1 MTLASPCTMAYFA
14 ALSDPGQLRPH
25 NEDSLLCLP
34 QQQLWAIADGMGGH
48 QRGEVASALA
58 LQVLAERVQ
67 AGDELLQATAAAHQA
82 ICQAAEDDP
91 ASQGMGTTL
100 VAVRLQAQRFQL
112 VWVGDSRAY
121 RVGPQHIEQL
131 SHDHSW
137 VQSMLD
143 IGQLDAEQARQHPQR
158 NLILQ
163 CLGQAGAELQPGWL
177 EGQLADNE
185 ILLLCSD
192 GLSSELED
200 AEILACCNTAATL
213 EELVSQLVG
222 AANAAGGRDNISCL
236 VLAPALAARPLPADK
251 PGLLGQWLAAWR
263 NL

>member
-1 MTLASPCTMAYFA
+1 MLRSAIQGSCARITKTACCACRNKSYGPSPTA
-14 ALSDPGQLRPH
+14 
-25 NEDSLLCLP
+25 
-34 QQQLWAIADGMGGH
+34 WAVTS
-48 QRGEVASALA
+48 VAKSPVPWRCRCWRSA
-58 LQVLAERVQ
+58 VQ

-121 RVGPQHIEQL
+121 RVGPQQIEQL

-200 AEILACCNTAATL
+200 AEILACCNTVATL

-236 VLAPALAARPLPADK
+236 VLAPALAARALPADK
-251 PGLLGQWLAAWR
+251 PGLLGQWLAVWR